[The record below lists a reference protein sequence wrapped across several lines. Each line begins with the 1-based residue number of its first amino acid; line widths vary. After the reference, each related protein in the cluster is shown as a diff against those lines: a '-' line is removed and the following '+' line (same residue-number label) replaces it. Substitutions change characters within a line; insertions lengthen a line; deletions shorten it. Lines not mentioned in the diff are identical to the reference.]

1 MTKIL
6 LLAILIA
13 LPPAGAW
20 AQELD
25 LGEIIDSAQQW
36 ATQNLDDDVLRR
48 LQEVDSK
55 KVESFLNEAEQKFQ
69 GEYVIDLAPLR
80 TAARLML
87 PLLEAHQETA
97 AYALWL
103 RSQLDGFDGAGE
115 LTVALPSPKTNAE
128 TAIPAMAN
136 PPADNEREILIE
148 KVSERPVPEAAKPYI
163 QRLKPVFLQAKVPAE
178 LVWIAE
184 VESSFNPDAKSPV
197 GAAGLFQLMPATAE
211 RYGLKTTWP
220 FDQRYEPEASAGAA
234 AKYLFFLAG
243 RFKDWRLALAAYNSG
258 EGTVQRLL
266 DRNEVKTFEAIA
278 SRLPAETQM
287 FVPKVEATLL
297 RREGIKLEE
306 LRLPDS
312 GIFEE

>member
-6 LLAILIA
+6 FLALLIV
-13 LPPAGAW
+13 LPLARAW

-25 LGEIIDSAQQW
+25 LGEIVDSAQQW

-48 LQEVDSK
+48 LQEVDPK
-55 KVESFLNEAEQKFQ
+55 KVESFLANAEQKFQ
-69 GEYVIDLAPLR
+69 GEYVIDLAQLR

-97 AYALWL
+97 AAALWL
-103 RSQLDGFDGAGE
+103 KSQLDGLNGAGE
-115 LTVALPSPKTNAE
+115 LTVVLPSLKTNAE
-128 TAIPAMAN
+128 TSIPTMAN

-211 RYGLKTTWP
+211 RYGLTTTWP
-220 FDQRYEPEASAGAA
+220 FDQRYQPEASAGAA
-234 AKYLFFLAG
+234 AKYLFFLAE

-266 DRNEVKTFEAIA
+266 DRNEVKTFDGIA
-278 SRLPAETQM
+278 SQLPAETQM

-297 RREGIKLEE
+297 RREGVKLDE
-306 LRLPDS
+306 LRLPGS
-312 GIFEE
+312 GFAEE